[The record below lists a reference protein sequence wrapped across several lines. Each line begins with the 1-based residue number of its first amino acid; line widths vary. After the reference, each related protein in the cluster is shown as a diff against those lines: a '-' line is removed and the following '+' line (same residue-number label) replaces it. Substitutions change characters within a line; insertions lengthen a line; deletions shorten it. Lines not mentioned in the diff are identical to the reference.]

1 MHTPGYRFTKGLTQ
15 NLNLSTNL
23 KLEYDKKIPQ
33 LYPTE
38 LKISSLV
45 PTFLNYV
52 CYLFD
57 MISGLKIIK
66 NGNDCLTLH
75 FAVKRY
81 PGA

>member
-23 KLEYDKKIPQ
+23 KLEYNKKILQ
-33 LYPTE
+33 LYPKE

-45 PTFLNYV
+45 PTLLNYV
-52 CYLFD
+52 FYLFD

-75 FAVKRY
+75 VA
-81 PGA
+81 